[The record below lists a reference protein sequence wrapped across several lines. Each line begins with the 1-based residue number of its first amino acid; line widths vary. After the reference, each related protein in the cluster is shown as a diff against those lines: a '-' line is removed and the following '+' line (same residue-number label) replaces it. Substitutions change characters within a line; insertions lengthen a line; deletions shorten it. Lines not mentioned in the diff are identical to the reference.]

1 MTALICDS
9 DRCPSVHPKGWQRY
23 QRCRATMR
31 ANVRPARWER
41 LTVRGADRR
50 ANSGGSGDGSDGR
63 SSRCEG
69 EDGLFGCDRNSQRVS
84 PLHASS
90 APSEL
95 VVGGKSA
102 WLSKRG
108 GKSRSGEPTHEY
120 LIGCVDHIY
129 WSVICE
135 HASRSLYSAI
145 VLFWRAVQFVCCL
158 LAFKNIPCSI
168 CVRVKGWK
176 SS

>member
-1 MTALICDS
+1 M
-9 DRCPSVHPKGWQRY
+9 WQWQMSLRTPE
-23 QRCRATMR
+23 RLTEVSARMR
-31 ANVRPARWER
+31 ANVRPARWKR

-50 ANSGGSGDGSDGR
+50 ANGGGGGGNGSGGR

-69 EDGLFGCDRNSQRVS
+69 ENGLFGCDRNSQPVS

-90 APSEL
+90 APSEV
-95 VVGGKSA
+95 VVGGKSM
-102 WLSKRG
+102 WLSMRG
-108 GKSRSGEPTHEY
+108 GQSRSGEPTHES

-135 HASRSLYSAI
+135 HASRSLYWAI
-145 VLFWRAVQFVCCL
+145 LLFWRPVCL
-158 LAFKNIPCSI
+158 LSSSLKNIPCSI